1 MVNREHANDAPLRL
15 IASDDEAAVRR
26 AELEALLRGQP
37 RSGTAEAERAKLL
50 AVLLER
56 YESESLGPVRI
67 DAVSAIEFRL
77 EQLGLSPR
85 ALEPYVGSR
94 SRVSEVLSG
103 RRPLTREMAQALH
116 RGLGI
121 PAEALLSDRAAGL
134 EDENTADI
142 EWHRFPLK
150 EMVRRGYLAG
160 ISDVR
165 GHASETL
172 DRLRA
177 FMAVGGRQMSPAYFR
192 RTMHSRVGRA
202 LDGYALTAWTV
213 RVLHRALATPRVDA
227 FDRTRLTP
235 QWFESLV
242 RLSTVSDMLPA
253 VELHLAEAGV
263 VLVLEPHLPRTRL
276 DGAAMLAPD
285 GRGVVALTLRHARLD
300 SFWFTLMHELA
311 HLALHIEVAN
321 ERETASLY
329 YDDLDVRADLPQ
341 NEREADLFARE
352 ALVPSTAWH
361 ASSACYTPSA
371 DSIDTLAQQIGIH
384 SAIVAG
390 YAQFEHNNYRML
402 RQIVDRDTLADLR
415 ATLTPSGKSSHADH
429 TE

>member
-1 MVNREHANDAPLRL
+1 MVNHGHAPDIPLRL
-15 IASDDEAAVRR
+15 IASPAEAEARR
-26 AELEALLRGQP
+26 AELEVLLRGQP
-37 RSGTAEAERAKLL
+37 RPGTAEAERAKLL

-56 YESESLGPVRI
+56 YESESLGPVRV

-85 ALEPYVGSR
+85 ALEPYIGAR

-103 RRPLTREMAQALH
+103 RRALTRDMAQALH

-121 PAEALLSDRAAGL
+121 PAEALLSDRSTAL
-134 EDENTADI
+134 EDETTADI
-142 EWHRFPLK
+142 EWHRFPLR

-165 GHASETL
+165 GQAAEAL

-177 FMAVGGRQMSPAYFR
+177 FIAVGGREMSPAYFR
-192 RTMHSRVGRA
+192 RTMHTRIGRA
-202 LDGYALTAWTV
+202 LDGYALTAWTL
-213 RVLHRALATPRVDA
+213 RVLHRAIESPKVGT
-227 FDRTRLTP
+227 FDRARLTP
-235 QWFESLV
+235 EWFRSLA
-242 RLSTVSDMLPA
+242 RLSTTADMLPA
-253 VELHLAEAGV
+253 VELYLATAGV

-276 DGAAMLAPD
+276 DGAAMRAPD

-300 SFWFTLMHELA
+300 NFWFTLMHELA
-311 HLALHIEVAN
+311 HLALHVGDEDESEAV
-321 ERETASLY
+321 SLY
-329 YDDLDVRADLPQ
+329 YDDLDVRTDLPQ
-341 NEREADLFARE
+341 AEREADLFARE
-352 ALVPSTAWH
+352 ALVPSVAWH

-390 YAQFEHNNYRML
+390 YAQFENNNYRML
-402 RQIVDRDTLADLR
+402 RQVVDRHTLTDLR
-415 ATLTPSGKSSHADH
+415 ASLTLWEEQGHAD
-429 TE
+429 